1 MTGRGPS
8 AGELLVWCGTGAVVG
23 AVGGYL
29 LLFQQR
35 EPLVTLGVVLA
46 ASALGTL
53 VGMLAV
59 APEPAPPVRR
69 VPPRPPAAGAAATPP
84 IRPRSAAPVEP
95 VGTTEPARLVLPVEA
110 APQGTWWNGGP
121 TDRTVAQAP
130 ALTAPARPP
139 APDLG
144 TYRRPVR
151 TVQCPRCGAFR
162 IDVQETAGDQ
172 GGDQGGYAFRCRV
185 DDHTWTWRAGTAW
198 PVTVVASRRRPGR

>member
-1 MTGRGPS
+1 MTRRGPS
-8 AGELLVWCGTGAVVG
+8 AGELLVWCGTGAVFG

-29 LLFQQR
+29 LLFQER
-35 EPLVTLGVVLA
+35 DPLVTVGVVLA

-53 VGMLAV
+53 VGLLAV
-59 APEPAPPVRR
+59 APELAPPARHTRPPVHPAALPVPPAPSR
-69 VPPRPPAAGAAATPP
+69 PRPIA
-84 IRPRSAAPVEP
+84 SAEP

-110 APQGTWWNGGP
+110 GAQGASWWNGGP

-130 ALTAPARPP
+130 ARTAPARPS

-162 IDVQETAGDQ
+162 IDVQEIA
-172 GGDQGGYAFRCRV
+172 GDQGGYAFRCRI

-198 PVTVVASRRRPGR
+198 PVTVVASRRRPDR